1 MPLIAF
7 PCHIL
12 QCCISVCLFVAVIS
26 QSRPLNLTDKEE
38 KKKLREGGEDNKGA
52 QQKNCNSLKGIECFI
67 VIL

>member
-12 QCCISVCLFVAVIS
+12 QCCISVCLFVAIIS

-38 KKKLREGGEDNKGA
+38 KKKTKGGRRGQQGSTTEKLQQFKG
-52 QQKNCNSLKGIECFI
+52 N
-67 VIL
+67 